1 MGLYDA
7 PRVLTPWGWVLQRLC
22 GRERLGG
29 KAGGTS
35 LHSCQLWGFG
45 SFESHNRPVSVICPS
60 VRKGQRYMTS
70 CCCTGSPQLC
80 MNRPPF
86 GHSASYLPSGQYEV
100 GSCKIKHI
108 TAHAADLALQT
119 KLGEAN
125 RPRFP
130 SSSARGLCCLC
141 CPSSL
146 ALFSNMRLCMPL
158 SVGLGGGLCQVF
170 QAWSKSFPSHF

>member
-1 MGLYDA
+1 MG
-7 PRVLTPWGWVLQRLC
+7 
-22 GRERLGG
+22 E

-125 RPRFP
+125 RPCFL

-141 CPSSL
+141 CPSSR